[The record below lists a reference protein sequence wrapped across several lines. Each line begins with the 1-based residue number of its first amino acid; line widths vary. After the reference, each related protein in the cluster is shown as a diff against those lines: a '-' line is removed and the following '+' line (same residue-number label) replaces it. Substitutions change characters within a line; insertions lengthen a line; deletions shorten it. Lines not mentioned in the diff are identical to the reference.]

1 MDIWKRMYEKA
12 KEQYHPE
19 EVSPFIYAHNVVC
32 AIEAENGDIYT
43 GFCIESCS
51 GVMNICADR
60 LAALNMYANS
70 GQTKIKR
77 FIAFRDSAPNGGGS
91 GMPCGACQEFF
102 YQLNEANVILYISK
116 IGLKQGYTLV
126 TAYVINKR
134 KNPESDIAGMMFQ
147 VNLRAYSQDKMDIFV
162 AEHICRKILAVDE
175 FYFAQRPILGRG
187 RGCAATWKAN
197 KNGRASEIVSTFIP
211 EYEFPGVSAALEGFD
226 PFFFSMRTLSVA
238 KKKDDIINRLNVLA
252 DSYEN
257 WIQKKLVHDSKMDDA
272 KFKKE
277 IGNTIINKCI
287 EAL

>member
-1 MDIWKRMYEKA
+1 MDIWERMYEKA

-102 YQLNEANVILYISK
+102 YQLNEANEDMEIMVDYEKRETVTLKATNGATLYYTVVGSGDK
-116 IGLKQGYTLV
+116 SLLQLDEPTMKSNCLKPGQRTSFTCYDYDAGEKGSLYLKV
-126 TAYVINKR
+126 KAY
-134 KNPESDIAGMMFQ
+134 
-147 VNLRAYSQDKMDIFV
+147 
-162 AEHICRKILAVDE
+162 
-175 FYFAQRPILGRG
+175 
-187 RGCAATWKAN
+187 
-197 KNGRASEIVSTFIP
+197 KNGKLIAVSYGWHYMIKMF
-211 EYEFPGVSAALEGFD
+211 AL
-226 PFFFSMRTLSVA
+226 R
-238 KKKDDIINRLNVLA
+238 
-252 DSYEN
+252 
-257 WIQKKLVHDSKMDDA
+257 
-272 KFKKE
+272 
-277 IGNTIINKCI
+277 
-287 EAL
+287 